1 MPLNGKYKDKPTLSA
16 GTQALI
22 NAGQSLVLV
31 RESGTSTRTSGTMW
45 YKGQVVG
52 FTVEDGER
60 TSKIDNQTC
69 IATGKYNITL
79 DGTSKNSLQKYCVD
93 IPGKGKVFAR
103 VGTDASGVS
112 IDGPGNLDFGG
123 VRIHGGKSEGWSA
136 GCVIFSDTKFSD
148 GTLSVSVEANHN
160 LTWLIYNNKISKL
173 DVVNE
178 FQGGANYANANGA
191 PGINTTGATNGSGSM
206 DGASIGTSP
215 SFVSPFEPIV
225 PQKASQ
231 KSTEVVL
238 DGETYDIFVYQL
250 SVANPQDQLK
260 DTIFDIG
267 QQVYLPLRDVVK
279 LLNKYILIK
288 DFKSKTPI
296 VEISLIEGDHMENPK
311 APLLCLGNPLQL
323 SVNPAVCLIKNEAWL
338 NPDSLGIKLSYD
350 PTELKGIVTNL
361 KQSYWYGSNY
371 KNQPLAIIQNIYV
384 NLGYIF
390 SLVTSKEMESQDKK
404 EKNDIYVFDFLR
416 TMMSGINAAIGNV
429 ANFDIFIDPQDG
441 KARIIDVNYVDA
453 KNRERA
459 WADAYELQVH
469 NLKSTVRNY
478 SFESQIFNDQAAVVA
493 LGAQTNGGALGQ
505 NVNSLV
511 DFNQNLKD
519 RIVPVRQAPPPTN
532 PGNNEQQLREQLK
545 NLKESIAILGSY
557 VIQLDIG
564 DLGLGFDNFDAKNS
578 SKYSNALKDIINF
591 LTNILKSDAK
601 NRAIIPTKLSIEMD
615 GIGGVGIG
623 NLFRIPLDLLP
634 RGYKGDGA
642 GPSKI
647 GYTVTGLS
655 HNIDGNDWKT
665 KIESQF
671 IILDPP
677 RGLDIDLASIQ
688 ADVINITLTEQP
700 LQITSLIS
708 SIRNLQNAVAAA
720 STSPSGAPGGSF
732 SLEPTT
738 RPATYGQLVDANTLS
753 LSGAGAAYIGEN
765 EGFYDKVYDD
775 GRGEKDSNF
784 YVDSYTSPNLKGYAT
799 IGYGTLIDST
809 EEKNLFAKY
818 LKNTPDRMS
827 KDEALGYFA
836 KEINEHKKI
845 WIGKIKKPISQN
857 MMDALLSYSYNAG
870 PYRGELNEAIQLINA
885 GDYKGASA
893 KLGSGPVTSKGQVMS
908 GLVRRRSEEAA
919 LFLLNYTG

>member
-45 YKGQVVG
+45 YKGQVIG
-52 FTVEDGER
+52 FTVEDAER
-60 TSKIDNQTC
+60 TSKIDDQTC

-79 DGTSKNSLQKYCVD
+79 DGTGKDALQKYCVD

-136 GCVIFSDTKFSD
+136 GCIIFSDTKFSD
-148 GTLSVSVEANHN
+148 GTLTTSVEANHN
-160 LTWLIYNNKISKL
+160 LTWLIHNSGINKL

-178 FQGGANYANANGA
+178 FQGGANYANASGA
-191 PGINTTGATNGSGSM
+191 PGINTLGATNGSGSV

-215 SFVSPFEPIV
+215 AFVSPFEPIV

-260 DTIFDIG
+260 DTIFDVG
-267 QQVYLPLRDVVK
+267 QQVYLPLRDIVK

-288 DFKSKTPI
+288 DTKNRVPI
-296 VEISLIEGDHMENPK
+296 VEISLTEGDHMENPK

-323 SVNPAVCLIKNEAWL
+323 SVNPAVCVIKNEAWL
-338 NPDSLGIKLSYD
+338 NPDSLGIKFSYD
-350 PTELKGIVTNL
+350 PATLKGIITNL

-371 KNQPLAIIQNIYV
+371 QSQPLAVIQNIYV
-384 NLGYIF
+384 NLGYVF

-416 TMMSGINAAIGNV
+416 TMMSGINAAIGNI

-453 KNRERA
+453 KNRERV
-459 WADAYELQVH
+459 WADAYELQMH

-478 SFESQIFNDQAAVVA
+478 SFESQIFNDQAAIVA
-493 LGAQTNGGALGQ
+493 IGAQTNGGALGQ

-511 DFNQNLKD
+511 DFNQNLRD
-519 RIVPVRQAPPPTN
+519 RIVPSRQAPPPTN
-532 PGNNEQQLREQLK
+532 PGSNEQQLREQLK
-545 NLKESIAILGSY
+545 NLKESIAILLSY

-564 DLGLGFDNFDAKNS
+564 DLGLGFDNFDVKNS
-578 SKYSNALKDIINF
+578 SKYSNALKDIISF

-601 NRAIIPTKLSIEMD
+601 NRAIIPTKLSIEID
-615 GIGGVGIG
+615 GIGGIGIG
-623 NLFRIPLDLLP
+623 NIFKIPLELLP

-642 GPSKI
+642 GPTKI

-655 HNIDGNDWKT
+655 HNVDGNDWKT
-665 KIESQF
+665 KVESQF

-677 RGLDIDLASIQ
+677 RGLDINLASIQ
-688 ADVINITLTEQP
+688 ADVINITLTEEP
-700 LQITSLIS
+700 IQITSLIS
-708 SIRNLQNAVAAA
+708 SIRNLQNAVASAA
-720 STSPSGAPGGSF
+720 SAAPGGGPGGSITG
-732 SLEPTT
+732 PTT
-738 RPATYGQLVDANTLS
+738 RPPEYGNLVDVSTLTIS
-753 LSGAGAAYIGEN
+753 AALVEMNKAN
-765 EGFYDKVYDD
+765 EGFYGKVYTDQYSQ
-775 GRGEKDSNF
+775 KSPNF
-784 YVDSYTSPNLKGYAT
+784 YQTSFDSHST
-799 IGYGTLIDST
+799 IGYGTLIDT
-809 EEKNLFAKY
+809 AEEKTKFTPY
-818 LKNTPDRMS
+818 LKNGPSTLS
-827 KDEALGYFA
+827 ETEATDIMV
-836 KEINEHKKI
+836 KELKEWSEWVRKKI
-845 WIGKIKKPISQN
+845 KNKVSQN
-857 MMDALLSYSYNAG
+857 MFDALASYAYNAG
-870 PYRGELNEAIQLINA
+870 GGKTVPAINLLNQGKYREAGNA
-885 GDYKGASA
+885 ISGGAA
-893 KLGSGPVTSKGQVMS
+893 TSGGKPMS
-908 GLVRRRSEEAA
+908 GLSDRRKQEAE
-919 LFLLNYTG
+919 LFLLGYTGTT